1 MDEAFEG
8 AVSFALSAL
17 CKSDL
22 YAWEQETSLELVSTI
37 LDWVPPLC
45 ASNQKR
51 HLVSQAVLVGM
62 LFVFQDRHSCFYAH
76 NQVVTSLTEAR
87 SSILTNLRAAVV
99 CCKLKEGLTSC
110 CLGSLLYQAV
120 QLF

>member
-17 CKSDL
+17 RKSVTLWLKRNDRRL
-22 YAWEQETSLELVSTI
+22 YAWEQGASLELVFAI

-51 HLVSQAVLVGM
+51 RLVSQAVLVGM
-62 LFVFQDRHSCFYAH
+62 LFVFQDRHSCF
-76 NQVVTSLTEAR
+76 
-87 SSILTNLRAAVV
+87 
-99 CCKLKEGLTSC
+99 
-110 CLGSLLYQAV
+110 
-120 QLF
+120 